1 VEVVAFVMERSAAG
15 TTSTS
20 AGGSLVL
27 SLVSTS
33 VVLESTVAVL
43 LVGPTAIASTVMV
56 IVTESPEA
64 MSPRSATTTPAFSVT
79 VPAGEA
85 LPLTKSVPSGS
96 ESVVKTSSA
105 VLGPL
110 FVTVMV

>member
-1 VEVVAFVMERSAAG
+1 
-15 TTSTS
+15 
-20 AGGSLVL
+20 L
-27 SLVSTS
+27 SVVSTS
-33 VVLESTVAVL
+33 EVTESTVAVL
-43 LVGPTAIASTVMV
+43 LVGPTATASTVMV
-56 IVTESPEA
+56 IVTESPAA
-64 MSPRSATTTPAFSVT
+64 MSPKLATTTSAFEET

-110 FVTVMV
+110 FVTVIV